1 MSSVTA
7 QVVVGDRGNFDDG
20 IRPAYAV
27 FLNENDR
34 PALLLRSIDP
44 YGDDRQKGSDTVWVW
59 VPTIEHTLEDAILMI
74 AVYVLRNEEVLSRLS
89 ELGFDPEKGVRSDRQ
104 PVELYSTFTEE
115 QRAELYG
122 LCRSLPEEFGLLVTV
137 LDSSAMSRQLSCL
150 ADYSMEVRVCQQT
163 YSRFNAAFSE
173 GMKETG
179 SLPPAGS

>member
-7 QVVVGDRGNFDDG
+7 QVLVGGRGNFDDG
-20 IRPAYAV
+20 IRPVYAV

-44 YGDDRQKGSDTVWVW
+44 YRDERQEDSDVVWVW
-59 VPTIEHTLEDAILMI
+59 IPTVEHTLQDAILMI
-74 AVYVLRNEEVLSRLS
+74 AVYVLKNEEILSRLG
-89 ELGFDPEKGVRSDRQ
+89 EFGFDPERAIRSDRQ

-122 LCRSLPEEFGLLVTV
+122 MCHDLPEEFSLLVTV
-137 LDSSAMSRQLSCL
+137 LDSSAISRQLSCL

-163 YSRFNAAFSE
+163 FSRFNGAFSD

-179 SLPPAGS
+179 SLPPSES